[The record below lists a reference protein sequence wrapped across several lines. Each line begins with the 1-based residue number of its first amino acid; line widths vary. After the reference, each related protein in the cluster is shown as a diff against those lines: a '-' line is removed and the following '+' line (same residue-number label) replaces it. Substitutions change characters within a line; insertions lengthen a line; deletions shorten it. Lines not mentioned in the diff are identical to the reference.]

1 MNVRNSSPYCI
12 PNMCG
17 IQMALYL
24 KMYHVFASLRLKS
37 ICSNSFN
44 QLLFAERPNLVEKTV
59 QKASTKHPKIRKRD
73 NLLALLRER
82 NPDKVPKLLQEM
94 IKLNMPIRRVISRWQ
109 VDEAHNGI
117 LLALSNLGGSG
128 ARSGPDS
135 DLVITYRQCS
145 VKTLYKLQVNNF
157 SF

>member
-1 MNVRNSSPYCI
+1 LNSNFFPD
-12 PNMCG
+12 
-17 IQMALYL
+17 
-24 KMYHVFASLRLKS
+24 
-37 ICSNSFN
+37 
-44 QLLFAERPNLVEKTV
+44 RPNLVEKAA
-59 QKASTKHPKIRKRD
+59 QKASTKHPKVRKRD

-94 IKLNMPIRRVISRWQ
+94 IKLNIPIRRVISRWQ

-135 DLVITYRQCS
+135 DLVNTVIILFVVAQIHLKARFT
-145 VKTLYKLQVNNF
+145 KD
-157 SF
+157 